1 MVLISTVYQHTEHSG
16 GPKGWDAQK
25 EVGSLSYA
33 LIYLVLFIS
42 GHIGFPIFVP
52 ACAPAHSWIL
62 FVFPSG
68 KYQGL

>member
-42 GHIGFPIFVP
+42 
-52 ACAPAHSWIL
+52 ARIL
-62 FVFPSG
+62 FPWLLVAD
-68 KYQGL
+68 